1 VCRLISVP
9 SKASIQEGF
18 NDGSVTTVKDLLM
31 LAFVTKSCSSLQA
44 NAQEKFLRIKHAYNT
59 LMNSESRSKYASS
72 SSSSS
77 SSDSSWTP
85 GSSKSA
91 DAEEQFYGFGT
102 ETPSLQLY

>member
-18 NDGSVTTVKDLLM
+18 NDGSVTTVKDLLV

-72 SSSSS
+72 SSSS
-77 SSDSSWTP
+77 DSSWTP

-91 DAEEQFYGFGT
+91 EEEQFYGFGT
-102 ETPSLQLY
+102 ETPSLLLY